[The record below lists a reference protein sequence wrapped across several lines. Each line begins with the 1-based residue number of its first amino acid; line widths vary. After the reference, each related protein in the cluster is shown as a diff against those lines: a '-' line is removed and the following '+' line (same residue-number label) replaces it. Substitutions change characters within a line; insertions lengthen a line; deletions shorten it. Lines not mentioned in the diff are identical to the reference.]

1 MSEYLLEIGSGEL
14 PYDEVRNIPAALK
27 NILRYFLENEIMLNE
42 KSDIDIKIDAFSTP
56 KRVVVLIKGLP
67 AKSPDRELEIVGPPV
82 NISYHGG
89 VPAAPLIQFMK
100 KNEILDHKKIYPVNQ
115 KRGVY
120 TAYKKRIKGMPVKDL
135 LTANIPSLIKK
146 IPFKKTMFWLDK
158 EIRYPRPVL
167 WILSIFDGKTASFD
181 FGDIKASNRTY
192 VMEPLSYKMKSVKI
206 SGFKD
211 YLGVIT
217 SSNIIL
223 KNNDRKK
230 YIEAELKTLSKKI
243 NADMPEYDDDF
254 IDEIAGLT
262 ETPYALVCG
271 FDKKFLHIPK
281 ELLSVVMRKH
291 QRFFPLSSDG
301 GLLPFFIGI
310 SNVHPAPAFKES
322 LENNIKSG
330 YSKVLTARLADAEF
344 FFKED
349 IKKTPP
355 HFVEETKNILFY
367 QGLGSYFDKTERI
380 KELGI
385 FIAEKL
391 NFPSGVLPNF
401 KTASGLL
408 KFDLATY
415 VVYEFPEMQGIMG
428 RIYAKASKES
438 NDVSLAIEEHY
449 YPVSKAKKRIL
460 PSNDLSALCSLSDK
474 LDTVFSFVML
484 KKLPTGESDPFYL
497 RRAMIGVIEIIL
509 DKKYKINLDDVCDFY
524 FQRFF
529 KERQLNTAELKTA
542 FINFADI
549 RFKNLLLS
557 YGYKSDEI
565 TAVLTVEIF
574 GNFYTSFLKI
584 DFLSKFKKHEEVFE
598 LSQIYKRI
606 NNITYKFYEIVNFNE
621 DKLTLPEEVKLISV
635 FKSVKKNAV
644 PLFAINGY
652 KEAVNEM
659 YKLVRPVND
668 FFDNVMVLT
677 EEEDVKNS
685 RLGLLNNILNFLK
698 IFCDFSNLD
707 L

>member
-14 PYDEVRNIPAALK
+14 PYDEVRKIPAALK
-27 NILRYFLENEIMLNE
+27 GILQNFLENEIMLDENP
-42 KSDIDIKIDAFSTP
+42 DIEAFSTP
-56 KRVVVLIKGLP
+56 KRTVVLIKKLP
-67 AKSPDRELEIVGPPV
+67 LKSPDREVEIIGPPV
-82 NISYHGG
+82 GISYHGG
-89 VPAAPLIQFMK
+89 VPAAPLLQFMK
-100 KNEILDHKKIYPVNQ
+100 KNDISDHKKIYPVNQ
-115 KRGVY
+115 KKGVY

-135 LTANIPSLIKK
+135 LTANITRLIKK
-146 IPFKKTMFWLDK
+146 VPFKKTMFWLDK

-167 WILSIFDGKTASFD
+167 WILSIFDGKTAPFY
-181 FGDIKASNRTY
+181 FGDIKSSNRTY
-192 VMEPLSYKMKSVKI
+192 ITEALSYKMKSVKI
-206 SGFKD
+206 LDSKD
-211 YLGVIT
+211 YFGLI
-217 SSNIIL
+217 SSVGIIL
-223 KNNDRKK
+223 KNDDRKK
-230 YIEAELKTLSKKI
+230 YIETEIKRLSKKV

-271 FDKKFLHIPK
+271 FDKKFLSVPG

-291 QRFFPLSSDG
+291 QRFFPLSKNG
-301 GLLPFFIGI
+301 GLLPYFAAVA
-310 SNVHPAPAFKES
+310 NVNPASSVKES

-330 YSKVLTARLADAEF
+330 YSKVLSARLADAEF

-349 IKKTPP
+349 IKKKPS

-367 QGLGSYFDKTERI
+367 QGLGSYFDKTERVR
-380 KELGI
+380 ELGI

-391 NFPSGVLPNF
+391 NFPSDVLSDF

-408 KFDLATY
+408 KFDLATHA
-415 VVYEFPEMQGIMG
+415 VYEFPEMQGVMG

-438 NDVSLAIEEHY
+438 REVSLAIEEHY
-449 YPVSKAKKRIL
+449 YPVSKAKKRFM

-497 RRAMIGVIEIIL
+497 RRAMIGIVEIIL
-509 DKKYKINLDDVCDFY
+509 DKKYKINLSDVCDFY
-524 FQRFF
+524 FNGFF
-529 KERQLNTAELKTA
+529 KERKLNAVELKTA
-542 FINFADI
+542 FINFAYI

-565 TAVLTVEIF
+565 TAVLTAEIS
-574 GNFYTSFLKI
+574 GDFYTSFLKI

-598 LSQIYKRI
+598 LSQIYKRM
-606 NNITYKFYEIVNFNE
+606 NNITYKFSGIVNFNE
-621 DKLTLPEEVKLISV
+621 DKLTLSEEVRLISV
-635 FKSVKKNAV
+635 FKSVKKNTA
-644 PLFAINGY
+644 PLFKVSDYAG
-652 KEAVNEM
+652 AVNEM

-668 FFDNVMVLT
+668 FFDGVMVLT

-685 RLGLLNNILNFLK
+685 RLGLLNSALNFLK
-698 IFCDFSNLD
+698 NFCDFSCLD